1 MKLLQRYVLIE
12 LLRVFTLLVI
22 GLTLLLVVVGVVG
35 EAAKSGLGPKQIV
48 EILPY
53 VVPGL
58 LPFTIPATLLL
69 TTCVVY
75 GRMSGDQEITA
86 TKAAGVSVM
95 ALLWP
100 ALILAAFLSLA
111 TFILTD
117 QFIPWSRV
125 NIQRIVTEA
134 MEEIFLDI
142 LRTKQQLNDVDRGIS
157 ITVMGVDGKKL
168 IQPTFQYESKG
179 GNRVTIQAREATIRF
194 DVPNKTAWLNLYQAD
209 IATSGK
215 VAVKIE
221 RDTRP
226 FPLPMNSEE
235 ERPRNITIEGIRRE
249 MSDLNSKRN
258 ERDQTVLAL
267 SAFALSQGNYFQLN
281 DLRLRDHGIVTD
293 GLAVRYKKLETEVH
307 TRLALACSCFFFVL
321 VGSPFSILQGKRQ
334 FLTNFFLCFVP
345 ILLVYYPVVLLTQ
358 NLAKNDDLDP
368 MWGMWI
374 GNGILLVVGLW
385 IFRKVLKH

>member
-1 MKLLQRYVLIE
+1 MKLLQRYVLME

-194 DVPNKTAWLNLYQAD
+194 DVPKKIAWLNLYQAD

-226 FPLPMNSEE
+226 FPLPMTAEE
-235 ERPRNITIEGIRRE
+235 ERPRNITIESIRRE
-249 MSDLNSKRN
+249 MSELNNKRN

-281 DLRLRDHGIVTD
+281 DPRLRDHGIVTD
-293 GLAVRYKKLETEVH
+293 GLLVRYKKLETEVH

-368 MWGMWI
+368 AWGMWI

>member
-1 MKLLQRYVLIE
+1 MKLLQRYVLME

-194 DVPNKTAWLNLYQAD
+194 DVPKKIAWLNLYQAD

-226 FPLPMNSEE
+226 FPLPMTAEE

-249 MSDLNSKRN
+249 MSELNNKRN

-281 DLRLRDHGIVTD
+281 DPRLRDHGIVTD
-293 GLAVRYKKLETEVH
+293 GLMVRYKKLETEVH

-368 MWGMWI
+368 AWGMWI
-374 GNGILLVVGLW
+374 GNAILLVVGLW

>member
-1 MKLLQRYVLIE
+1 
-12 LLRVFTLLVI
+12 
-22 GLTLLLVVVGVVG
+22 
-35 EAAKSGLGPKQIV
+35 
-48 EILPY
+48 

-194 DVPNKTAWLNLYQAD
+194 DVPKKIAWLNLYQAD

-226 FPLPMNSEE
+226 FPLPMTAEE
-235 ERPRNITIEGIRRE
+235 ERPRNITIDSIRRE
-249 MSDLNSKRN
+249 MSELNNKRN

-281 DLRLRDHGIVTD
+281 DPRLRDHGIVTD
-293 GLAVRYKKLETEVH
+293 GLLVRYKKLETEVH

-368 MWGMWI
+368 AWGMWI

>member
-1 MKLLQRYVLIE
+1 
-12 LLRVFTLLVI
+12 LVI

-194 DVPNKTAWLNLYQAD
+194 DVPKKIAWLNLYQAD

-226 FPLPMNSEE
+226 FPLPMTAEE
-235 ERPRNITIEGIRRE
+235 ERPRNITIESIRRE
-249 MSDLNSKRN
+249 MSELNNKRN

-281 DLRLRDHGIVTD
+281 DPRLRDHGIVTD
-293 GLAVRYKKLETEVH
+293 GLLVRYKKLETEVH

-368 MWGMWI
+368 AWGMWI

>member
-1 MKLLQRYVLIE
+1 
-12 LLRVFTLLVI
+12 
-22 GLTLLLVVVGVVG
+22 
-35 EAAKSGLGPKQIV
+35 
-48 EILPY
+48 
-53 VVPGL
+53 
-58 LPFTIPATLLL
+58 
-69 TTCVVY
+69 
-75 GRMSGDQEITA
+75 MSGDQEITA

-194 DVPNKTAWLNLYQAD
+194 DVPKKIAWLNLYQAD

-226 FPLPMNSEE
+226 FPLPMTAEE
-235 ERPRNITIEGIRRE
+235 ERPRNITIESIRRE
-249 MSDLNSKRN
+249 MSELNNKRN
-258 ERDQTVLAL
+258 
-267 SAFALSQGNYFQLN
+267 
-281 DLRLRDHGIVTD
+281 
-293 GLAVRYKKLETEVH
+293 
-307 TRLALACSCFFFVL
+307 
-321 VGSPFSILQGKRQ
+321 
-334 FLTNFFLCFVP
+334 
-345 ILLVYYPVVLLTQ
+345 
-358 NLAKNDDLDP
+358 
-368 MWGMWI
+368 
-374 GNGILLVVGLW
+374 
-385 IFRKVLKH
+385 

>member
-1 MKLLQRYVLIE
+1 MKLLQRYVLME

-194 DVPNKTAWLNLYQAD
+194 DVPKKIAWLNLYQAD

-226 FPLPMNSEE
+226 FPLPMTAEE
-235 ERPRNITIEGIRRE
+235 ERPRNITIDSIRRE
-249 MSDLNSKRN
+249 MSELNNKRN

-281 DLRLRDHGIVTD
+281 DPRLRDHGIVTD
-293 GLAVRYKKLETEVH
+293 GLLVRYKKLETEVH

-368 MWGMWI
+368 AWGMWI

>member
-1 MKLLQRYVLIE
+1 ME

-194 DVPNKTAWLNLYQAD
+194 DVPKKIAWLNLYQAD

-226 FPLPMNSEE
+226 FPLPMTAEE
-235 ERPRNITIEGIRRE
+235 ERPRNITIDSIRRE
-249 MSDLNSKRN
+249 MSELNNKRN

-281 DLRLRDHGIVTD
+281 DPRLRDHGIVTD
-293 GLAVRYKKLETEVH
+293 GLLVRYKKLETEVH

-368 MWGMWI
+368 AWGMWI